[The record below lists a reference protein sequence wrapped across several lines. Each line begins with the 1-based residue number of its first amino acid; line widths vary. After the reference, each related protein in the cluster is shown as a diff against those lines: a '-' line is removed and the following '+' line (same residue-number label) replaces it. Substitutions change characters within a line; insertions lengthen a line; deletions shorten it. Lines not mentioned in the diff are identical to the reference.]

1 MMTPSGRRSTAISR
15 SSHSILRKGGLVSTT
30 AAFPL
35 ILRLQNPFRL
45 VFWSFADPCRY
56 RLIYTGVERI
66 VPGSSTA
73 ALRADPLAHSGHP
86 LQGERGRKLPRL
98 HAERA
103 VEPDGL
109 AVQHRVLHDVHRKVA
124 VFGGIAEPRRMR
136 HLRAQALARLFL
148 P

>member
-56 RLIYTGVERI
+56 RLICTGVERI

-86 LQGERGRKLPRL
+86 LQGERGRKLPRR
-98 HAERA
+98 HADRA

-124 VFGGIAEPRRMR
+124 ISDTNEQPRWMR
-136 HLRAQALARLFL
+136 NPGAPALPRAL
-148 P
+148 